1 MEPGSSSGCEPA
13 PSGYEPARRGAELR
27 KPKGFQGYWPR
38 PAVFTPQNPGPRGRV
53 HWDTEAEAREA
64 EIAYRKAETDP
75 NWFDGSKQ
83 WEEMTEKE
91 KLDCIFMDKD
101 CPIYKM
107 PPEWHP
113 EAISQQLWSL
123 LEYPVVVNGV
133 KYLRDYDPLRW
144 PQFADKP
151 DFQVMIRC
159 GFIPEEYPP
168 DEELIT
174 YMNLAEPNWVDWGP
188 LPEDE
193 LPPGYE
199 PAGGSK
205 PDALEDHRLYD
216 LVHESRCS
224 WETGSDDS
232 GADTHWG
239 LYKHKCTLR
248 ILTGHHT
255 EQPGGSTYIADSTQ
269 VATPQGSQMSE
280 DKTAMSQH
288 EAERTPTSSQ

>member
-1 MEPGSSSGCEPA
+1 MKPGSSSGCEPA
-13 PSGYEPARRGAELR
+13 PSGYEPAQRGADLR

-53 HWDTEAEAREA
+53 RWDIEAEAREA

-101 CPIYKM
+101 CPIYNL

-133 KYLRDYDPLRW
+133 KYLRDYDHLRW

-151 DFQVMIRC
+151 DFQVMIRR
-159 GFIPEEYPP
+159 GYIPEEYPP
-168 DEELIT
+168 DEEVIT
-174 YMNLAEPNWVDWGP
+174 YMNLAEPNWVDWDV
-188 LPEDE
+188 LPEGAP
-193 LPPGYE
+193 PPGYE
-199 PAGGSK
+199 PVEGSK
-205 PDALEDHRLYD
+205 PDEDEDRRFLTPGQT
-216 LVHESRCS
+216 RFS
-224 WETGSDDS
+224 WETGSDGS
-232 GADTHWG
+232 GPDTHWAF
-239 LYKHKCTLR
+239 YKHTRTDEERRMSAWRKYTAGPTPFAC
-248 ILTGHHT
+248 
-255 EQPGGSTYIADSTQ
+255 
-269 VATPQGSQMSE
+269 PQGSQMSE